1 MVIQYADHSERSRG
15 KSQTEA
21 EKHRKR
27 ESTLLKFQT
36 VSAEQILWILNC
48 SLPRKI
54 TTANLNCV
62 SLRTMRRAKS
72 QMLKLKQVT
81 TAKKDDS
88 DD

>member
-1 MVIQYADHSERSRG
+1 MRTHSERSMV

-21 EKHRKR
+21 EKDRKR

-54 TTANLNCV
+54 TTANLNCNF
-62 SLRTMRRAKS
+62 AAHDAQGKEPDA
-72 QMLKLKQVT
+72 Q
-81 TAKKDDS
+81 A
-88 DD
+88 